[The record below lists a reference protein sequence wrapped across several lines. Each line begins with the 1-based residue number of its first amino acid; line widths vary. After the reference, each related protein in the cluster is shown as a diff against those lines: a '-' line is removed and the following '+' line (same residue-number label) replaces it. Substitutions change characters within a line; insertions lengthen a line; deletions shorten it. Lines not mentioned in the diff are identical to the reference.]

1 MLSNLPI
8 SYADKVTTLES
19 AFAVLS
25 PGSEGREMLQN
36 NAISLRDEDEKLNS
50 EISEMVRRLE
60 SAGASQEEFRS
71 RISSPKGADM
81 TRQDEIKPL
90 RKEPVEVKHPQ
101 GS

>member
-1 MLSNLPI
+1 
-8 SYADKVTTLES
+8 
-19 AFAVLS
+19 
-25 PGSEGREMLQN
+25 MLQN

-101 GS
+101 ALWELALLATSDCHMPMVLIKKTGI